1 MAVKS
6 NVTTPLRKETYK
18 NLQLN
23 AGVTLVNFDLSEYDT
38 AAALKAAL
46 KTAIQS
52 GEKLVGATRGGGT
65 FTITRDIRQVEAD
78 GVRSRFK
85 GSEIVDAA
93 DAYLSETLIEITPEH
108 LKFVLGNVDVDNTDP
123 NHIVVTMRTAIED
136 EDYLDSVVWVGDT
149 SEGFVAIELM
159 NAFNTADFT
168 FTFADKTEGAV
179 NVEYHAH
186 TEDVEDN
193 EQVPC
198 KLHFFTDPTTPGQT
212 NSQTPGQTQGETQG
226 ETQGNTNP

>member
-18 NLQLN
+18 SLQLN
-23 AGVTLVNFDLSEYDT
+23 AGMTLVDFDLSDYAT
-38 AAALKAAL
+38 ASALKTALKAAIL
-46 KTAIQS
+46 DGS
-52 GEKLVGATRGGGT
+52 KLLGATRGGGT
-65 FTITRDIRQVEAD
+65 FTITRDIRQVDAD

-108 LKFVLGNVDVDNTDP
+108 IKAVLGNADMDNTDP
-123 NHIVVTMRTAIED
+123 NHIIITLRTAIED

-149 SEGFVAIELM
+149 SEGFMAIELY

-168 FTFADKTEGAV
+168 FTFADKNEGTA

-186 TEDVEDN
+186 TDDVSDN
-193 EQVPC
+193 EEVPC

-212 NSQTPGQTQGETQG
+212 NSQTQGQTQGETPATPG
-226 ETQGNTNP
+226 ETSNP